1 ITAVMMR
8 SSIGCSLGG
17 APRSRAL
24 LHAPMAQS
32 AEAAD
37 LKSAQSGF
45 ESRWGHARRDPARG
59 PPSATMDP
67 MTSSADDTA
76 LPPERREQ
84 LAARLDD
91 VLARIDTAAARV
103 GRDGRGITVLLAT
116 KMRTPAEIAV
126 AVELLRE
133 RDRRIAVGENRAQEI
148 AKHADALLADN
159 GVPRATKGRRPA
171 GSAVAAERLRARHG
185 GTGGGGN
192 RAEEIAKHA
201 GARLAD
207 NGGPR
212 HFIGRLQTNKA
223 RDVVAFAGTIHS
235 VDREGIA

>member
-133 RDRRIAVGENRAQEI
+133 RDRRSAVGEHRAQENAKHAAALPADNGRGIPGRVAPRLRPPGELAGAVELLRERARRIAVGETRPQEI
-148 AKHADALLADN
+148 PKHADALLGDN
-159 GVPRATKGRRPA
+159 GV
-171 GSAVAAERLRARHG
+171 
-185 GTGGGGN
+185 
-192 RAEEIAKHA
+192 
-201 GARLAD
+201 
-207 NGGPR
+207 PR

-235 VDREGIA
+235 V